1 MDAREKSGGVLARRG
16 EHDGIVQSYVLCRV
30 IHCEVTRQGGLA
42 GLPGAVQKDHR
53 SIVQGRE
60 HSLRQPSSL

>member
-1 MDAREKSGGVLARRG
+1 
-16 EHDGIVQSYVLCRV
+16 
-30 IHCEVTRQGGLA
+30 VTCQGGLA